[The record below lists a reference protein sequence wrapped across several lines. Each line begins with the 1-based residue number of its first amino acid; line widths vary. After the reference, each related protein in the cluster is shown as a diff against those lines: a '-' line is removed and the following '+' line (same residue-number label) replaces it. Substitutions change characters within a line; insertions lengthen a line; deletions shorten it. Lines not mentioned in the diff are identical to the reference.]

1 MAHCP
6 SPLSASTAA
15 LNRRKFLKTLSFSV
29 PAVWLMSGS
38 MSASGALAQ
47 VVPTA
52 KAPADFMKL
61 SRLLT
66 GHPEIDDTIA
76 DMAWSALVRREPGF
90 EAGYAALLKS
100 IETSGLSD
108 FSALEQSP
116 IMTTP
121 ALKSTAVSLVSAWY
135 LGRVGEVLDR
145 GEPGPDFI
153 TYTGAL
159 MWHPTIDATVL
170 PTYARGGPGYWA
182 TPPATLATD

>member
-1 MAHCP
+1 M
-6 SPLSASTAA
+6 
-15 LNRRKFLKTLSFSV
+15 LKTLSFSV
-29 PAVWLMSGS
+29 PAAWLLTGS

-52 KAPADFMKL
+52 KAPADFMQV

-66 GHPEIDDTIA
+66 GHPEIEDTLA
-76 DMAWSALVRREPGF
+76 DMAWSALTRREEHF
-90 EAGYAALLKS
+90 EAGYKALVDAIKS
-100 IETSGLSD
+100 SGLSD
-108 FSALEQSP
+108 FAALEQSP
-116 IMTTP
+116 VMTDA
-121 ALKSTAVSLVSAWY
+121 ALKATAVSLVSAWY

-159 MWHPTIDATVL
+159 MWRPTIDVTVL